1 MYLVSF
7 VLLITFE
14 TISYPG
20 YAQEQILTHNKII
33 LEITKQ
39 HIQEAHERIKRFI
52 HKTPVLTSQT
62 INAISGA
69 DIFFKCENFQKI
81 GAFKI
86 RGGMNAVLSLPE
98 EKRKKGIAT
107 HSSGNH
113 AQAIAY
119 AAREVG
125 VKAFIVMPD
134 NSPNVKVDAVK
145 GYGAEIFFCEP
156 TQQARENLLQEVV
169 DKTGAEFIHPYNSYE
184 VITGQATCA
193 KELLEEI
200 PALDFIITPVGGG
213 GLLSGSLLSARYFSP
228 STIVYAGEPEGAA
241 DAILSIKSGK
251 IEKAPYVKTIADGLL
266 TTLGD
271 KTFAIISKHVKDIL
285 TVSDEE
291 IIAAM
296 RLVYERMKIVV
307 EPSAVV
313 PLAALL
319 KNKDLFRGKRVGV
332 IFTGGNVE
340 LKKLGEWF

>member
-1 MYLVSF
+1 MF
-7 VLLITFE
+7 M
-14 TISYPG
+14 
-20 YAQEQILTHNKII
+20 
-33 LEITKQ
+33 EITQ
-39 HIQEAHERIKRFI
+39 NHIIDAHVRIKLFI
-52 HKTPVLTSQT
+52 NKTPVFTSKT
-62 INAISGA
+62 INNISGA
-69 DIFFKCENFQKI
+69 KLFFKCENFQKI

-86 RGGMNAVLSLPE
+86 RGGMNAVLSLPD
-98 EKRKKGIAT
+98 EKIRKGIAT

-119 AAREVG
+119 AAKQVRT
-125 VKAFIVMPD
+125 KAFVVMPES
-134 NSPNVKVDAVK
+134 SPKVKVDAVR

-156 TQQARENLLQEVV
+156 NQEAREKTLQDVIE
-169 DKTGAEFIHPYNSYE
+169 KTGAEFIHPYDDHR

-193 KELLEEI
+193 KELIEEI
-200 PALDFIITPVGGG
+200 PFLDAIITPVGGG
-213 GLLSGSLLSARYFSP
+213 GLLSGTLLSAHYFSP

-241 DAILSIKSGK
+241 DAILSIKNGK

-271 KTFAIISKHVKDIL
+271 KTFSIIRKYVKDIL

-291 IIAAM
+291 IVAAM

-319 KNKDLFRGKRVGV
+319 KHKDIFNGKKVGV
-332 IFTGGNVE
+332 IFSGGNVE
-340 LKKLGEWF
+340 LKKLSEWF

>member
-1 MYLVSF
+1 M
-7 VLLITFE
+7 
-14 TISYPG
+14 
-20 YAQEQILTHNKII
+20 
-33 LEITKQ
+33 EITKQ
-39 HIQEAHERIKRFI
+39 HIQEAHERIKPFI
-52 HKTPVLTSQT
+52 HKTPILTSKT
-62 INAISGA
+62 LSTISGA
-69 DIFFKCENFQKI
+69 EIFFKCENFQKI

-98 EKRKKGIAT
+98 EKRKRGIAT

-125 VKAFIVMPD
+125 AKAFIVMPD
-134 NSPNVKVDAVK
+134 NSPTVKVDAVR

-156 TQQARENLLQEVV
+156 TQQARENLLEEIV
-169 DKTGAEFIHPYNSYE
+169 DKTGAEFIHPYNNYD

-193 KELLEEI
+193 KELIEEI
-200 PALDFIITPVGGG
+200 PSLDVIITPVGGG
-213 GLLSGSLLSARYFSP
+213 GLLSGTLLSAHYFSP

-241 DAILSIKSGK
+241 DAILSIKNGK
-251 IEKAPYVKTIADGLL
+251 IEKVPYVKTIADGLL

-271 KTFAIISKHVKDIL
+271 KTFSIIRKYVKDIL

-291 IIAAM
+291 IIDAM

-307 EPSAVV
+307 EPSALV

-319 KNKDLFRGKRVGV
+319 KNKDLFNGKNVGV
-332 IFTGGNVE
+332 IFSGGNIE